1 MYGRNTCLSFLPL
14 YLMGEPM
21 VFQSSIIIF
30 GSLGLCLVY
39 FSPKWCEPT
48 CLMEGFDLSNQW
60 NLYFTPKKHWS
71 ANLAKKYRDWLNQEM
86 YAYTPISY
94 LTYIYDYDAC
104 MCVFI
109 CLLINYSFIYSW
121 HAFNCLCIHSF
132 MYAYAGKQPV
142 NIEYLWA
149 YPNNKKKD
157 GAISTRKARSHMSHG
172 WEHLL
177 RLVV

>member
-1 MYGRNTCLSFLPL
+1 
-14 YLMGEPM
+14 
-21 VFQSSIIIF
+21 
-30 GSLGLCLVY
+30 
-39 FSPKWCEPT
+39 
-48 CLMEGFDLSNQW
+48 
-60 NLYFTPKKHWS
+60 
-71 ANLAKKYRDWLNQEM
+71 
-86 YAYTPISY
+86 
-94 LTYIYDYDAC
+94 

-109 CLLINYSFIYSW
+109 YLLINYSFIYSW
-121 HAFNCLCIHSF
+121 HAFNHLCIHSF